1 MISQKVRSG
10 SGQPGLGEGDTRQ
23 SSGASPGVQAEMPAE
38 ALLLQWFLFSVI
50 NGSFCWRGEKRWGAK
65 RPIFF
70 LKSILMEK
78 FQPVLLNTPGLS
90 LLSALHD
97 YLFR

>member
-23 SSGASPGVQAEMPAE
+23 SSGASPGVRAEMPAG

-50 NGSFCWRGEKRWGAK
+50 NGSFCWRGEKKVGGQK
-65 RPIFF
+65 TNILSKINPDGKISVCPIEFTRAFF
-70 LKSILMEK
+70 TFCL
-78 FQPVLLNTPGLS
+78 
-90 LLSALHD
+90 A
-97 YLFR
+97 